1 MSKYLIV
8 NTSAYAASGVGSKSA
23 EIIVGADN
31 IVSIIPNGVSAV
43 DIVYHGNV
51 RAELTLSDAVA
62 SGDYSVITFL
72 TKQIERLQ
80 SGESQVFSL
89 PKQLPNCFNPAGQ
102 PLSIR
107 SVTVT
112 QPCCAP

>member
-8 NTSAYAASGVGSKSA
+8 NTSTYAASGVGSKSA

-43 DIVYHGNV
+43 EIVYHGNV

-62 SGDYSVITFL
+62 AGDYSVITFL

-80 SGESQVFSL
+80 NGESQVISM
-89 PKQLPNCFNPAGQ
+89 PKQLPNCFNPIGQ
-102 PLSIR
+102 PISIR

-112 QPCCAP
+112 QFCCPP